1 MRTTAVT
8 GAASG
13 IGRAVCERLTSQGER
28 VITLD
33 LHDADITA
41 DLSEAK
47 GREAA
52 VREIGERCDSR
63 LDGLVLSA
71 GLAQGN
77 PLPLI
82 ASVNYFGAIDVLDG
96 LLPALRE
103 GERSAVVALCS
114 NSARMA
120 PYEDQPYVRALLA
133 HDEPEARRL
142 VESEHGFLAYAGS
155 KLALGIAVR
164 RRAMA
169 WGQAGVRLNAIAPGP
184 VETPLL
190 ARSLEDPI
198 AEKGLAALPNPLGR
212 RAEPEEI
219 AGLIA
224 FLLGPEAGYVHGG
237 IWYIDGGID
246 AALRPEKF

>member
-1 MRTTAVT
+1 M
-8 GAASG
+8 
-13 IGRAVCERLTSQGER
+13 
-28 VITLD
+28 
-33 LHDADITA
+33 
-41 DLSEAK
+41 
-47 GREAA
+47 
-52 VREIGERCDSR
+52 REIGKRCDAG

-77 PLPLI
+77 PLPRI

-120 PYEDQPYVRALLA
+120 PYEDHPYVQALLA
-133 HDEPEARRL
+133 HDEPGARRL
-142 VESEHGFLAYAGS
+142 IENEHGFLAYAGS

-198 AEKGLAALPNPLGR
+198 AKKGLAALPNPLGR
-212 RAEPEEI
+212 HAEPAEI

-246 AALRPEKF
+246 AALRPDKF

>member
-28 VITLD
+28 AITVD
-33 LHDADITA
+33 LRDADIIA
-41 DLSEAK
+41 DLAESK
-47 GREAA
+47 GRASA
-52 VREIGERCDSR
+52 VREIGERCDGR

-96 LLPALRE
+96 LLPVLRG
-103 GERSAVVALCS
+103 GERPAVVALCS

-120 PYEDQPYVRALLA
+120 PYGDRPYVQALLA

-142 VESEHGFLAYAGS
+142 IEHEHGFLAYAGS

-164 RRAMA
+164 RRTME

-190 ARSLEDPI
+190 ALSLEDPI
-198 AEKGLAALPNPLGR
+198 AAKGMAALPNPLGR
-212 RAEPEEI
+212 RAEPAEI

-224 FLLGPEAGYVHGG
+224 FLLGPEAGYVHGP

-246 AALRPEKF
+246 AALRPDKF